1 MYTQVFNTE
10 QHNITRII
18 LLFSNNDVSYC
29 LPGNYS
35 EKNIQKWMVITKSG
49 RSWTKP

>member
-1 MYTQVFNTE
+1 MYTQVFDTE

-35 EKNIQKWMVITKSG
+35 EKLFQIDGHQ
-49 RSWTKP
+49 